1 MGHQPQA
8 VVQRDAVIAWLHRK
22 IIRLCLWIL
31 HTDKFRAHPCFD
43 AETYTLQ
50 HDWETG
56 GGRHC
61 DICEHS
67 QPVFV
72 CRRCGDIDCGYM
84 PGGPGMDHCRNHCTY
99 RYRGD
104 FT

>member
-1 MGHQPQA
+1 MI
-8 VVQRDAVIAWLHRK
+8 RWLRRQ
-22 IIRLCLWIL
+22 IV
-31 HTDKFRAHPCFD
+31 RACYRIVFSSRVLNHPCFD
-43 AETYTLQ
+43 VQTHMWF
-50 HDWETG
+50 HDWKTD

-72 CRRCGDIDCGYM
+72 CQRCGEIDYGTA
-84 PGGPGMDHCRNHCTY
+84 PSGPGMDHCRNHCTY